1 MANIVPHPSGFIEEG
16 DVQVIRNVA
25 AEAEKMGM
33 LHPEQLQVIY
43 KRQWFKLLVP
53 QIYTG
58 QQITLPR
65 LVRLQEA
72 ISWADGSTGWV
83 VTLCSGAGW
92 FGGFISPKTAHVVF
106 SQYGVCLAGSGAAGG
121 TADITATGYTV
132 NGTWKYAS
140 GAHHATHIT
149 ANCIIKK
156 DGEPILDD
164 TGQPLILPF
173 IFDKKDIRILPAWK
187 YTGMV
192 ATGSDAFEVKN
203 LGVEA
208 NRQFKID
215 PSATIVSDPLYHYPF
230 LQLAEATLSV
240 NLSGMAIHFMDL
252 CEGIFYEKIRQ
263 PKLTDEQKVLLISEL
278 DRSKSNINMARE
290 RFFETVD
297 QSWDT
302 IQNDTIISD
311 EQLNRV
317 SVASRRLAHQSR
329 EIVDWLYPL
338 CGLVAASTDTEINRT
353 WRDLHTASQHSLLT
367 FAASEL

>member
-1 MANIVPHPSGFIEEG
+1 MENIVPHPSSFIEEQ
-16 DVQVIRNVA
+16 DVQTIRIA
-25 AEAEKMGM
+25 AVEAEKMGM
-33 LHPEQLQVIY
+33 LHPEQLRVIY

-92 FGGFISPKTAHVVF
+92 FGGFISPEIAHQVF
-106 SQYGVCLAGSGAAGG
+106 NDPDVCLAGSGAAGG
-121 TADITATGYTV
+121 TADITATGYIV
-132 NGTWKYAS
+132 NGSWKYAS

-156 DGEPILDD
+156 DGEPVLND

-173 IFDKKDIRILPAWK
+173 IFDKKDVNILPAWK

-208 NRQFKID
+208 NLQFKID
-215 PSATIVSDPLYHYPF
+215 PSAAVVHDPLYCYPF
-230 LQLAEATLSV
+230 LQLAEATLAV

-252 CEGIFYEKIRQ
+252 CEGIFQEKVRQ
-263 PKLTDEQKVLLISEL
+263 PRLRDEQKVHLMNEL
-278 DRSKSNINMARE
+278 DRSKNNINLARE
-290 RFFETVD
+290 RFFKTVD
-297 QSWDT
+297 QSWDA
-302 IQNDTIISD
+302 IQNDPIVPD
-311 EQLNRV
+311 GQLNRV
-317 SVASRRLAHQSR
+317 SVASLRLAQLSR
-329 EIVDWLYPL
+329 EIVDRLYPF
-338 CGLVAASTDTEINRT
+338 CGLVAASTDTEINRV

-367 FAASEL
+367 FAAPEL